1 MWSSFT
7 EAHILKKAFSF
18 PHMHLASESVSGL
31 PRSFQICCGDIL
43 QDLQVPLLCFS
54 ESFPWGVIA
63 VPVEVVVKLIF
74 TLHGWKG
81 GRKAP
86 FVYIWVSGADCEP
99 LAGRGDVTGSGEPA
113 NGSSPPISGDGCS
126 VGNYEHSVGAL
137 LSAGVTAS
145 LRAGPACWTVLVFYF
160 KQIWLFPRRF
170 SCDPFHAIILWQR
183 GHLAEHFLFYW
194 RSGGTVGSHV

>member
-1 MWSSFT
+1 MELLHWSSHFK
-7 EAHILKKAFSF
+7 ESLFISSYAF
-18 PHMHLASESVSGL
+18 GL
-31 PRSFQICCGDIL
+31 WERLWISFQICCGDIL
-43 QDLQVPLLCFS
+43 QDLQVPPLCFS

-63 VPVEVVVKLIF
+63 VPAEVVGKLIF

-137 LSAGVTAS
+137 ISAGSTAS
-145 LRAGPACWTVLVFYF
+145 LRAGPACWTAGLLL
-160 KQIWLFPRRF
+160 QT
-170 SCDPFHAIILWQR
+170 S
-183 GHLAEHFLFYW
+183 LALPAQF
-194 RSGGTVGSHV
+194 